1 MPDRVRR
8 IGEKQCGI
16 VLGYTADDD
25 GYPMAHVWWGTR
37 PPSGAGGDGVPVT
50 EWVAEL
56 DLEPYPEPVVE
67 PDAVIAR
74 QKAEREREVRDA

>member
-16 VLGYTADDD
+16 VREVEGDLTL
-25 GYPMAHVWWGTR
+25 VWWGTR
-37 PPSGAGGDGVPVT
+37 TNVEGRPGIEHL
-50 EWVAEL
+50 EWIPTNQ
-56 DLEPYPEPVVE
+56 LEPYPAPVVE

-74 QKAEREREVRDA
+74 QKAEREAQVRGR